1 MREKLL
7 KGRRVLVVEDDYFLA
22 DDIRIEFERAG
33 AEVLGPVGRVK
44 DALHLLEGC
53 ERLDGAILDINLGG
67 EKVYDV
73 ADALQARAIPF
84 VFATGYDAEI
94 IPERYTR
101 VLRCEKPIE
110 PVKIGEAL
118 FSRELG

>member
-1 MREKLL
+1 MPEELL
-7 KGRRVLVVEDDYFLA
+7 LGRRVLVVEDDYFLA
-22 DDIRIEFERAG
+22 DDMRVAFEGAG

-44 DALHLLEGC
+44 EALDLLQGC
-53 ERLDGAILDINLGG
+53 DRLDGAILDINLSG

-94 IPERYTR
+94 IPAQYAAVMRY
-101 VLRCEKPIE
+101 EKPIE
-110 PVKIGEAL
+110 PMKVGKAL
-118 FSRELG
+118 FGR

>member
-1 MREKLL
+1 MPEEFLR
-7 KGRRVLVVEDDYFLA
+7 GRRVLVVEDDYFLA
-22 DDIRIEFERAG
+22 DDMKAEFERAG

-44 DALHLLEGC
+44 EALDLLDAC

-73 ADALQARAIPF
+73 ADALRARAIPF

-94 IPERYTR
+94 IPERYAWAT
-101 VLRCEKPIE
+101 RCEKPIE
-110 PVKIGEAL
+110 PVKVGEVL
-118 FSRELG
+118 FSR